1 MARIILKIERFIF
14 YLFVF
19 SFPFQTRLILARWDM
34 PFNEWLAVFLY
45 PSDILMG
52 LLFIFWLVNAFKN
65 REKPSFSRSDKV
77 LIFFFL
83 ASIISLSQTKFMAV
97 SAYQLIK
104 LAEFLMFYFY
114 FRFYAFK
121 FFNFD
126 KILLVLIGSGFF
138 QSVIAI
144 IQYSRQSAV
153 GLRWLGESPIIAG
166 GRGVASFVTDSGI
179 YLRSYGTLPHPNI
192 LAGFL
197 LLAIYA
203 FYFLYFTKKNFNFI
217 TGAVVYAPILLA
229 FFFTFSRIIIGIW
242 FLAVV
247 FWPATAIWKKFKG
260 NFSVSSN
267 RLREIL
273 LLTIFVI
280 SVFAVFNWPQVVSRA
295 TISADDEAV
304 SLRLFYIKSADKT
317 ISFHPYLGTG
327 IGTFVPNLIRTIR
340 HAPDYLYQPV
350 HNVFLLIF
358 SEEGLLGFGLF
369 LGFLAFLIKE
379 AVGRKISLYPP
390 HAVIVLLVSFLAIGL
405 FDHFLWTIQQGRIM
419 FWAVLALAG
428 FYRLGDGDLV

>member
-1 MARIILKIERFIF
+1 MARIIPKIERFIF

-19 SFPFQTRLILARWDM
+19 SFPFQTRLILARWTL
-34 PFNEWLAVFLY
+34 PFNEWLAAFLY
-45 PSDILMG
+45 PSDILIG
-52 LLFIFWLVNAFKN
+52 LLFIFWLINAFKN

-77 LIFFFL
+77 LILFFL
-83 ASIISLSQTKFMAV
+83 ASIISLSQTKFIAV

-114 FRFYAFK
+114 FRYYAFK
-121 FFNFD
+121 FFNFN

-144 IQYSRQSAV
+144 IQYSRQSAL

-166 GRGVASFVTDSGI
+166 GKGVASFVTDSGI

-217 TGAVVYAPILLA
+217 TGAVVYIPILLA

-247 FWPATAIWKKFKG
+247 FWLATAIWKKFKG
-260 NFSVSSN
+260 NFSVPRD

-273 LLTIFVI
+273 LLTTFVI
-280 SVFAVFNWPQVVSRA
+280 SVFAVFNWPQIVSRA

-304 SLRLFYIKSADKT
+304 SLRLFYIKSADNA
-317 ISFHPYLGTG
+317 ISLHPYFGTG

-369 LGFLAFLIKE
+369 LSFLAFLIKE

-390 HAVIVLLVSFLAIGL
+390 HAVIVLLVSFLAIGF

-428 FYRLGDGDLV
+428 FYRLGNGDLV

>member
-1 MARIILKIERFIF
+1 MTRIVPKIERFIF

-19 SFPFQTRLILARWDM
+19 SFPFQTRLIFAKWAM
-34 PFNEWLAVFLY
+34 PFNEWLAAFLY

-52 LLFIFWLVNAFKN
+52 LLFIFWLVSVVKN

-77 LIFFFL
+77 LMLFFL
-83 ASIISLSQTKFMAV
+83 SSIISLSQTRFMAV
-97 SAYQLIK
+97 SVYQLAK
-104 LAEFLMFYFY
+104 LAEFLMLYFY
-114 FRFYAFK
+114 LKYYAFK
-121 FFNFD
+121 LFNFN
-126 KILLVLIGSGFF
+126 KVLLVLVGSGFF
-138 QSVIAI
+138 QSIIAI
-144 IQYSRQSAV
+144 IQYSKQSAL

-166 GRGVASFVTDSGI
+166 GKGVASFVADSGI

-197 LLAIYA
+197 LLVIYA
-203 FYFLYFTKKNFNFI
+203 FYFLYFTKKNFHFI
-217 TGAVVYAPILLA
+217 TGAIVYAPILLA

-242 FLAVV
+242 FLAIVS
-247 FWPATAIWKKFKG
+247 WLAMAIWKKFKG
-260 NFSVSSN
+260 DFSIPSG

-273 LLTIFVI
+273 FLTIFTI

-317 ISFHPYLGTG
+317 ISLHPYLGTG
-327 IGTFVPNLIRTIR
+327 IGTFVPNLTRTIR
-340 HAPDYLYQPV
+340 HVPDYLYQPV

-369 LGFLAFLIKE
+369 LGFLAFCIKE
-379 AVGRKISLYPP
+379 VVKRKISLYPP
-390 HAVIVLLVSFLAIGL
+390 HAITVLLVSFLVIGL